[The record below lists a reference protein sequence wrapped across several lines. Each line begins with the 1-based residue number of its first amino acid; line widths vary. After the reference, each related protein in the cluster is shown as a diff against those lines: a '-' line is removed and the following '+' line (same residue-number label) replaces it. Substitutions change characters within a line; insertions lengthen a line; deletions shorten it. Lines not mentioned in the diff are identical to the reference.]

1 MPNAFVHHELN
12 TTDPEKARSFYGQLF
27 DWTMED
33 MPMGDMGTYTVIK
46 VDGKGVGGLMKHP
59 VPGAPSM
66 WLNYVSVDDIR
77 ASTDKA
83 KALGATI
90 LQDSIDIP
98 NIGIFSILS
107 DPTGAVIALFQPKM

>member
-1 MPNAFVHHELN
+1 MPNAFVHQELN

-27 DWTMED
+27 DWTLED
-33 MPMGDMGTYTVIK
+33 MPMGGMGTYTVIK
-46 VDGKGVGGLMKHP
+46 VGDKTVGGVMKHP

-66 WLNYVSVDDIR
+66 WLAYVGVDDIR

-83 KALGATI
+83 KSLGATI
-90 LQDSIDIP
+90 LQDAVDIP
-98 NIGIFSILS
+98 TIGIFSILQ